1 MNNNLFWMLTV
12 SFVAGFVPAYLPFL
26 LEGLLNEKAL
36 RWLTGLAAGILLAAA
51 LLIAIPEG
59 FEIVAQNMELSSEHH
74 SEEHHDVDEHI
85 EGDDVTSIQITNV
98 MSWAGPGVMVLAGFL
113 VMMMIES
120 LGVGHSIHE
129 EHHNHEGDYGHA
141 HVHHPRS
148 LSGVVAIGL
157 TVHALTD
164 GVAIGA
170 GMATDALDVAVPQL
184 FGVVFHKIPA
194 AFSLGVFGLHEV
206 RQFRAT
212 MRSTLFYILLFAIA
226 TPAAL
231 YFSWYGLGNMNELS
245 TGVVLLF
252 SAGTFLYVATVDF
265 LPNIHDPSTG
275 RGALLQI
282 VVATVIM
289 LIVVFL
295 IDFYGLAA
303 HSH

>member
-1 MNNNLFWMLTV
+1 ML
-12 SFVAGFVPAYLPFL
+12 G
-26 LEGLLNEKAL
+26 GLLNEKVL

-51 LLIAIPEG
+51 LLIAVPEG
-59 FEIVAQNMELSSEHH
+59 FEIVAQNMEVSSEHY

-141 HVHHPRS
+141 HVHHPRV

-164 GVAIGA
+164 GLAIGA
-170 GMATDALDVAVPQL
+170 GMATGALDVAVPQL
-184 FGVVFHKIPA
+184 VGVVFHKIPA
-194 AFSLGVFGLHEV
+194 ACSLGVFVLHEV
-206 RQFRAT
+206 RQSRAT
-212 MRSTLFYILLFAIA
+212 LRSTFFYIILFAIA

-231 YFSWYGLGNMNELS
+231 YLSWYGLGNMNELW

-275 RGALLQI
+275 RGVLLQV

-295 IDFYGLAA
+295 LDLYGLAA

>member
-1 MNNNLFWMLTV
+1 MNLFLIIAV
-12 SFVAGFVPAYLPFL
+12 SFVAGFVPAYLPL
-26 LEGLLNEKAL
+26 LIGRLLNENLL

-59 FEIVAQNMELSSEHH
+59 FEIVAQHM
-74 SEEHHDVDEHI
+74 
-85 EGDDVTSIQITNV
+85 EGDDVSPLQITNV
-98 MSWAGPGVMVLAGFL
+98 MNWAGPGVMVLAGFL

-141 HVHHPRS
+141 HVHHPRG

-170 GMATDALDVAVPQL
+170 GMATGALDVAVPQL
-184 FGVVFHKIPA
+184 VGVVFHKIPA
-194 AFSLGVFGLHEV
+194 AFSLGVFCLHEV
-206 RQFRAT
+206 RQSRAT
-212 MRSTLFYILLFAIA
+212 LRSILLYILLFAIA
-226 TPAAL
+226 TPGAVYL
-231 YFSWYGLGNMNELS
+231 SWHGLGNINELW

-275 RGALLQI
+275 RGVLLQI

-295 IDFYGLAA
+295 LDFYGLAA

>member
-1 MNNNLFWMLTV
+1 MNNNLFLMMVV
-12 SFVAGFVPAYLPFL
+12 SLVAGFVPAYLPFVL
-26 LEGLLNEKAL
+26 RGLLTEKTL

-59 FEIVAQNMELSSEHH
+59 FEIVAQNMEVASEHH
-74 SEEHHDVDEHI
+74 AEEHI
-85 EGDDVTSIQITNV
+85 EGDDVSSMQITDV
-98 MSWAGPGVMVLAGFL
+98 MNWAGPGVMVLAGFL

-141 HVHHPRS
+141 HVHHPRV

-164 GVAIGA
+164 GLAIGA
-170 GMATDALDVAVPQL
+170 GMATGALDVAVPQL
-184 FGVVFHKIPA
+184 VGVVFHKIPA
-194 AFSLGVFGLHEV
+194 AFSLGVFVLHEV
-206 RQFRAT
+206 RQSRAT
-212 MRSTLFYILLFAIA
+212 LRSAFFYIILFAIS

-231 YFSWYGLGNMNELS
+231 YLSWYGLGNMNELW
-245 TGVVLLF
+245 TGIVLLF

-275 RGALLQI
+275 RGVLLQI

-295 IDFYGLAA
+295 LDFYGLAA

>member
-1 MNNNLFWMLTV
+1 MNLFLIVAV
-12 SFVAGFVPAYLPFL
+12 SFVAGFVPAYLPL
-26 LEGLLNEKAL
+26 LIGRLLNENLL

-59 FEIVAQNMELSSEHH
+59 FEIVAQHM
-74 SEEHHDVDEHI
+74 
-85 EGDDVTSIQITNV
+85 EGDDVSPLQIINV
-98 MSWAGPGVMVLAGFL
+98 MNWAGPGVMVLAGFL

-141 HVHHPRS
+141 HVHHPRG
-148 LSGVVAIGL
+148 LSSVVAIGL

-170 GMATDALDVAVPQL
+170 GMATGALDVAVPQL
-184 FGVVFHKIPA
+184 VGVVFHKIPA

-206 RQFRAT
+206 RQSRAT
-212 MRSTLFYILLFAIA
+212 LRSILLYILLFAIA
-226 TPAAL
+226 TPGAVYL
-231 YFSWYGLGNMNELS
+231 SWYGLGNINELW

-275 RGALLQI
+275 RGVLLQI

-295 IDFYGLAA
+295 LDFYGLAA

>member
-1 MNNNLFWMLTV
+1 MNLFLIIAV
-12 SFVAGFVPAYLPFL
+12 SFVAGFVPAYLPL
-26 LEGLLNEKAL
+26 LIGRLLNENLL

-59 FEIVAQNMELSSEHH
+59 FEIVAQNMEVSSEHH
-74 SEEHHDVDEHI
+74 EEGHMA
-85 EGDDVTSIQITNV
+85 GDDVSSLQITNV
-98 MSWAGPGVMVLAGFL
+98 MNWASPGVMVLAGFL

-129 EHHNHEGDYGHA
+129 EHHDHEGDYGHA
-141 HVHHPRS
+141 HVHHPRG
-148 LSGVVAIGL
+148 LSGVVAVGL

-164 GVAIGA
+164 GVGIGA
-170 GMATDALDVAVPQL
+170 GMATGALDVAAPQL
-184 FGVVFHKIPA
+184 IGVVFHKIPA

-206 RQFRAT
+206 RQSRAT
-212 MRSTLFYILLFAIA
+212 LRSILLYILLFAIA
-226 TPAAL
+226 TPGAVYL
-231 YFSWYGLGNMNELS
+231 SWHGLGNINELW

-275 RGALLQI
+275 RGVLLQI
-282 VVATVIM
+282 VVATAIM
-289 LIVVFL
+289 LIVMFL
-295 IDFYGLAA
+295 LDLYGLPA

>member
-1 MNNNLFWMLTV
+1 MGMGMNLFLIIAV
-12 SFVAGFVPAYLPFL
+12 SFVAGFVPAYLPL
-26 LEGLLNEKAL
+26 LIGRLLNENLL

-59 FEIVAQNMELSSEHH
+59 FEIVAQNMEVSSEHH
-74 SEEHHDVDEHI
+74 KEEHM
-85 EGDDVTSIQITNV
+85 EGDDVNPLQITNV
-98 MSWAGPGVMVLAGFL
+98 MNWAGPGVMVLAGFL

-141 HVHHPRS
+141 HVHHPRG

-170 GMATDALDVAVPQL
+170 GMATGALDVAVPQL
-184 FGVVFHKIPA
+184 VGVVFHKIPA
-194 AFSLGVFGLHEV
+194 AFSLGVFCLHEV
-206 RQFRAT
+206 RQSRAT
-212 MRSTLFYILLFAIA
+212 LRSILLYILLFAIA
-226 TPAAL
+226 TPAAVYL
-231 YFSWYGLGNMNELS
+231 SWHGLGNINELW

-275 RGALLQI
+275 RGVLLQI

-295 IDFYGLAA
+295 LDFYGLAA
-303 HSH
+303 YSH

>member
-1 MNNNLFWMLTV
+1 MNNNLFWMLAV

-51 LLIAIPEG
+51 LLIAVPEG
-59 FEIVAQNMELSSEHH
+59 FEIVAQNMEVASEHH
-74 SEEHHDVDEHI
+74 TEEHI
-85 EGDDVTSIQITNV
+85 EGDDVSSMQITNV
-98 MSWAGPGVMVLAGFL
+98 MNWAGPGVMILAGFL

-141 HVHHPRS
+141 HVHHPKG

-170 GMATDALDVAVPQL
+170 GMATGALDVAVPQL
-184 FGVVFHKIPA
+184 VGVVFHKIPA

-206 RQFRAT
+206 RQSRAT
-212 MRSTLFYILLFAIA
+212 LRSILLYILLFAIA
-226 TPAAL
+226 TPGAVYL
-231 YFSWYGLGNMNELS
+231 SWHGLGNINELW

-275 RGALLQI
+275 RGVLLQI

>member
-1 MNNNLFWMLTV
+1 MNLFLIISV
-12 SFVAGFVPAYLPFL
+12 SFVAGFVPAYLPL
-26 LEGLLNEKAL
+26 LIGRLLNENLL

-59 FEIVAQNMELSSEHH
+59 FEIVAQNMEVSSEHH
-74 SEEHHDVDEHI
+74 EDEHHDEEAHMA
-85 EGDDVTSIQITNV
+85 GDDVSPLQIINV
-98 MSWAGPGVMVLAGFL
+98 MNWAGPGVIVLAGFL

-141 HVHHPRS
+141 HVHHPRG

-170 GMATDALDVAVPQL
+170 GMATGALDVAVPQL
-184 FGVVFHKIPA
+184 VGVVFHKIPA

-206 RQFRAT
+206 RQSRAT
-212 MRSTLFYILLFAIA
+212 LRSILLYILLFTIA
-226 TPAAL
+226 TPGAVYL
-231 YFSWYGLGNMNELS
+231 SWHGLGNINELW

-275 RGALLQI
+275 RGVLLQI
-282 VVATVIM
+282 VVAAVIM

-295 IDFYGLAA
+295 LDFYGLAA

>member
-1 MNNNLFWMLTV
+1 MNNNLFWMLVV

-26 LEGLLNEKAL
+26 LGGLLNAKTL

-51 LLIAIPEG
+51 LLIAVPEG

-74 SEEHHDVDEHI
+74 SEEHHDVDEHL

-98 MSWAGPGVMVLAGFL
+98 MSWSGPGVMVLAGFL

-141 HVHHPRS
+141 HVHHPRG

-164 GVAIGA
+164 GVAIGS
-170 GMATDALDVAVPQL
+170 GMASGALDVAVPQL
-184 FGVVFHKIPA
+184 VGVVFHKIPA

-206 RQFRAT
+206 RQSRAT

-231 YFSWYGLGNMNELS
+231 YFSWYGLGNMNELW

-265 LPNIHDPSTG
+265 LPNIHDTSTS
-275 RGALLQI
+275 RGVLLQI

-289 LIVVFL
+289 LIVVFQ
-295 IDFYGLAA
+295 IDFYGLAT

>member
-1 MNNNLFWMLTV
+1 MNLFLIVAV
-12 SFVAGFVPAYLPFL
+12 SFVAGFVPAYLPL
-26 LEGLLNEKAL
+26 LIGRLLNENLL

-59 FEIVAQNMELSSEHH
+59 FEIVAQNMEVSSEHH
-74 SEEHHDVDEHI
+74 KEEHHDEEEHI
-85 EGDDVTSIQITNV
+85 EGDDVSPLQITNV
-98 MSWAGPGVMVLAGFL
+98 MNWAGPGVMVLAGFL

-129 EHHNHEGDYGHA
+129 EHHNHEGDYGHT
-141 HVHHPRS
+141 HVHHPKG

-164 GVAIGA
+164 GVGIGA
-170 GMATDALDVAVPQL
+170 GMATGALDVAVPQL
-184 FGVVFHKIPA
+184 VGVVFHKIPA

-206 RQFRAT
+206 RQSRAT
-212 MRSTLFYILLFAIA
+212 LRSILLYILLFAIA
-226 TPAAL
+226 TPGAVYL
-231 YFSWYGLGNMNELS
+231 SWHGLGNMNELW

-275 RGALLQI
+275 RGVLLQI
-282 VVATVIM
+282 VVATVMM

-295 IDFYGLAA
+295 LDFYGLAA

>member
-1 MNNNLFWMLTV
+1 MNLFLIIAV
-12 SFVAGFVPAYLPFL
+12 SFVAGFVPAYLPL
-26 LEGLLNEKAL
+26 LIGRLLNENLL

-59 FEIVAQNMELSSEHH
+59 FEIVAQNMEVSSEHH
-74 SEEHHDVDEHI
+74 EEEHHDEEEHMA
-85 EGDDVTSIQITNV
+85 GDDVSSLQITNV
-98 MSWAGPGVMVLAGFL
+98 MNWASPGVMVLAGFL

-129 EHHNHEGDYGHA
+129 EHHDHEGDYGHA
-141 HVHHPRS
+141 HVHHPRG
-148 LSGVVAIGL
+148 LSGVVAVGL

-164 GVAIGA
+164 GVGIGA
-170 GMATDALDVAVPQL
+170 GMATGALDVAAPQL
-184 FGVVFHKIPA
+184 IGVVFHKIPA

-206 RQFRAT
+206 RQSRAT
-212 MRSTLFYILLFAIA
+212 LRSILLYILLFAIA
-226 TPAAL
+226 TPGAVYL
-231 YFSWYGLGNMNELS
+231 SWHGLGNINELW

-275 RGALLQI
+275 RGVLLQI
-282 VVATVIM
+282 VVATAIM
-289 LIVVFL
+289 LIVMFL
-295 IDFYGLAA
+295 LDLYGLAA

>member
-1 MNNNLFWMLTV
+1 MMVV
-12 SFVAGFVPAYLPFL
+12 SLAAGFVPAYLPFL
-26 LEGLLNEKAL
+26 LRGLLNEKAL
-36 RWLTGLAAGILLAAA
+36 RWLTGLAAGILLSAAF
-51 LLIAIPEG
+51 LIAIPEG
-59 FEIVAQNMELSSEHH
+59 FEIVAQNMAVASEHH
-74 SEEHHDVDEHI
+74 TEEHI
-85 EGDDVTSIQITNV
+85 EGDDVSSMQITNV
-98 MSWAGPGVMVLAGFL
+98 MNWAGPGVMILAGFL

-141 HVHHPRS
+141 HVHHPKG

-170 GMATDALDVAVPQL
+170 GMATGALDVAVPQL
-184 FGVVFHKIPA
+184 VGVVFHKIPS

-206 RQFRAT
+206 KQSRAKL
-212 MRSTLFYILLFAIA
+212 RSILFYILLFAIA
-226 TPAAL
+226 TPIAL
-231 YFSWYGLGNMNELS
+231 YLSWYGLGNMNELW

-275 RGALLQI
+275 RGVLLQI

-289 LIVVFL
+289 LTVVFL
-295 IDFYGLAA
+295 LDFYGLAA

>member
-1 MNNNLFWMLTV
+1 MNNNLFFMMVV
-12 SFVAGFVPAYLPFL
+12 SLAAGFVPAYLPFL
-26 LEGLLNEKAL
+26 FRGLLNEKAL
-36 RWLTGLAAGILLAAA
+36 RWLTGLAAGILLSAAF
-51 LLIAIPEG
+51 LIAIPEG
-59 FEIVAQNMELSSEHH
+59 FEIVVQNMEVASEHH
-74 SEEHHDVDEHI
+74 TEEHI
-85 EGDDVTSIQITNV
+85 EGDDVSSMQITNV
-98 MSWAGPGVMVLAGFL
+98 MNWAGPGVMILAGFL

-129 EHHNHEGDYGHA
+129 EHHHHEGDYGHA
-141 HVHHPRS
+141 HVHHPKG

-170 GMATDALDVAVPQL
+170 GMATGALDVAVPQL
-184 FGVVFHKIPA
+184 VGVVFHKIPS

-206 RQFRAT
+206 KQSRAT
-212 MRSTLFYILLFAIA
+212 LRSILFYILLFAIA
-226 TPAAL
+226 TPTAL
-231 YFSWYGLGNMNELS
+231 YLSWYGLGNMNELW

-275 RGALLQI
+275 RGVLLQI

-289 LIVVFL
+289 LTVVFL
-295 IDFYGLAA
+295 LDFYGLAA

>member
-1 MNNNLFWMLTV
+1 MNLFLIIAV
-12 SFVAGFVPAYLPFL
+12 SFVAGFVPAYLPL
-26 LEGLLNEKAL
+26 LIGRLLNENLL

-59 FEIVAQNMELSSEHH
+59 FEIVAQNMEVSSEHH
-74 SEEHHDVDEHI
+74 QEEHHDEEEHMA
-85 EGDDVTSIQITNV
+85 GDGVNPLQITNV
-98 MSWAGPGVMVLAGFL
+98 MNWAGPGVMVLAGFL

-141 HVHHPRS
+141 HVHHPRG

-170 GMATDALDVAVPQL
+170 GMATGALDVAVPQL
-184 FGVVFHKIPA
+184 VGVVFHKIPA

-206 RQFRAT
+206 RQSRAT
-212 MRSTLFYILLFAIA
+212 LRSILLYILLFTIA
-226 TPAAL
+226 TPGAVYL
-231 YFSWYGLGNMNELS
+231 SWHGLGNINELW
-245 TGVVLLF
+245 TGIVLLF

-275 RGALLQI
+275 RGVLLQI

-295 IDFYGLAA
+295 LDFYGLAA